1 MSTENNS
8 ALAQRTIQYDLS
20 GVEDPTV
27 VPTRAAPGTTYRKLS
42 LPPKFYIKLDE
53 GTTTN
58 WLDLSATGTVGGI
71 NLGLGAQVLK
81 NVIANTLY
89 FRSFRNTDSQL
100 LISQLADEISINLNS
115 NELSYPIQLI
125 TNSSV
130 FETLWAYSMPV
141 SRAEKIGI
149 RVVGRKADGTEHC
162 LFERVGLFHNETGTT
177 VAQRLWHTTT
187 TIKSDANLDIRYQLS
202 GSTIQ
207 IQVKSLNADTFYWK
221 GQIYQLPLNT
231 L

>member
-1 MSTENNS
+1 MSTDNNS
-8 ALAQRTIQYDLS
+8 VLAQRTIQYDLS

-27 VPTRAAPGTTYRKLS
+27 IPTRAAPGTTYRKLS
-42 LPPKFYIKLDE
+42 LPPRFYIKLDE

-58 WLDLSATGTVGGI
+58 WLDLSSAGAVGGI

-89 FRSFRNTDSQL
+89 FRSFRNTDAQL
-100 LISQLADEISINLNS
+100 LISQLSDEISINLNS

-125 TNSSV
+125 TNSNV
-130 FETLWAYSMPV
+130 FETLWAYSMPI

-149 RVVGRKADGTEHC
+149 RVVGRKADGSEHC
-162 LFERVGLFHNETGTT
+162 LFERVGLFHNESGTT
-177 VAQRLWHTTT
+177 LAQRLWHSTT
-187 TIKSDANLDIRYQLS
+187 TIKSAANLDIRYQLS

-221 GQIYQLPLNT
+221 GQIFQIPLNT